1 MDYRIRI
8 ADMAYFYCLLEI
20 TGPREAFPL
29 VVGCSFRTWAGDIV
43 DLRHRRINAPGY
55 ALWHARLQT
64 GSSLENKEIIF
75 ALYPDRAHSQR
86 LADTGW
92 VREYGPAPGPGMK
105 GRVWAVG
112 DWERRQSERYAP
124 QELPELPA

>member
-1 MDYRIRI
+1 VDYRIRV

-20 TGPREAFPL
+20 AGPEDAFPL
-29 VVGCSFRTWAGDIV
+29 VVGCSFRNADGQV
-43 DLRHRRINAPGY
+43 QDLRHRRIAAPGY
-55 ALWHARLQT
+55 AFWHARLQ
-64 GSSLENKEIIF
+64 SDSKRNNREVIF

-112 DWERRQSERYAP
+112 DWERRQNVNDHVY
-124 QELPELPA
+124 LPLT